1 MLPVGEVNS
10 TTDTW
15 ESFPPEHGEPLNEMD
30 AYFRSTYSGPAKY
43 LKAPVSLQI
52 VTRRLQEERL
62 LAILEKISVVV
73 QHNLNDKS
81 EKDWE

>member
-1 MLPVGEVNS
+1 MLPVGQVNP

-15 ESFPPEHGEPLNEMD
+15 ERFPPEHKEPLNEVD

-62 LAILEKISVVV
+62 LAILENISVVV
-73 QHNLNDKS
+73 QHDLSNES
-81 EKDWE
+81 